1 MSLFL
6 LLGAAVLLS
15 VAFGACKGYAG
26 YRRHAQAQQIAREAQ
41 SLYARRKSVFDQQR
55 DETTLALELLGKK
68 EVEIGERIGAFKALA
83 DRIVAQ
89 LNAGLPRE
97 VALHVPADEMRRI
110 ENYSYAAIDVLGS
123 MAGPRAMAVAAGFAL
138 HGGALAL
145 GTASRGRAI
154 AGWAHDNRGQGA
166 LRDARQIES
175 EIQAA
180 VGRMARAVERLDE
193 TEDWARQVRR
203 VLACV
208 HARFN
213 EYFDSLQSIDAFLQE
228 LRASGADLDKFQHVA
243 LRSIENGYALA
254 SILVDV
260 IATPLHC
267 LKQCEGRLVRSEDG
281 VPQEE
286 TDAEGLPIVNQ
297 QALALALGNA
307 RRQAEVI
314 EPA

>member
-1 MSLFL
+1 MSLTL
-6 LLGAAVLLS
+6 LLGTAVLLS
-15 VAFGACKGYAG
+15 VAFGARWGYAG
-26 YRRHAQAQQIAREAQ
+26 YRKHAQAQQIAREAK

-55 DETTLALELLGKK
+55 NETTLALELLGKK
-68 EVEIGERIGAFKALA
+68 EIEIGERIGAFKALA

-97 VALHVPADEMRRI
+97 VALHVPADELQRL
-110 ENYSYAAIDVLGS
+110 ENYSYAAIDVLGA
-123 MAGPRAMAVAAGFAL
+123 MAGPRARALAAGFAL
-138 HGGALAL
+138 HGGAIAL
-145 GTASRGRAI
+145 GRASRGRAV
-154 AGWAHDNRGQGA
+154 AGWACNSLGEGTFRN
-166 LRDARQIES
+166 ARQIES
-175 EIQAA
+175 EVQA
-180 VGRMARAVERLDE
+180 VIGRMARAVERLDE

-228 LRASGADLDKFQHVA
+228 LHASRADLGKFQHVA
-243 LRSIENGYALA
+243 LRTIDNGYALA

-260 IATPLHC
+260 IATPLHR
-267 LKQCEGRLVRSEDG
+267 LKQREGQLVRSEDG

-286 TDAEGLPIVNQ
+286 ADAEGLPLVNR
-297 QALALALGNA
+297 QALALVLANA
-307 RRQAEVI
+307 RRQAGAI